1 MRVVALVLAA
11 ALTACSQGSSAD
23 LPSIKQARSAAAEW
37 ALVNEQGQRGQL
49 NRIYV
54 EQMRKAARQELIAA
68 LPGLS
73 DPASPQAKIIARLLI
88 EPPESS
94 PARLRALSDE
104 LKSIET
110 GLESA

>member
-1 MRVVALVLAA
+1 MRLLVSLLALSVISCAKGPA
-11 ALTACSQGSSAD
+11 AD

-37 ALVNEQGQRGQL
+37 ALVNEQALHGQL
-49 NRIYV
+49 TRTYI
-54 EQMRKAARQELIAA
+54 EKMREAAREELISA

-73 DPASPQAKIIARLLI
+73 DPTSSQARIVGRLLV
-88 EPPESS
+88 EPPDSP
-94 PARLRALSDE
+94 PARLRAYSDQ